1 VSDPLRAEGSDVILA
16 VDLGGSRFD
25 AGLVTMRGELLDR
38 ARIRVDHDL
47 GAEKL
52 WGQLAELLTGQKDRA
67 RQHRARITAV
77 GVASSG
83 TIGRNLSTV
92 SPINIPAWYNFE
104 LGRRLSEH
112 LGLPIFGDLDAKA
125 LALSE
130 GWLGAAK
137 GHANFCA
144 ISVGDGVGG
153 GIVIDG
159 HMLEGTTGNAGH
171 VGHVIVVPGG
181 RRCAC
186 GAQGCL
192 EAEAS
197 GLAIES
203 ITGRP
208 TTEPTYEIM
217 QRTGQLVGRASAA
230 VCLSM
235 DLDLVVVGGSVAFA
249 FAATLFASAQEE
261 LDMLSAA
268 WPFSPRIVSA
278 RLGDKGPLVGA
289 AALAIRGLNQSKRSS
304 SIHSSSI
311 HNSSIHNSS
320 LHTGSTNVT

>member
-1 VSDPLRAEGSDVILA
+1 MSESVGTAGSDVILA
-16 VDLGGSRFD
+16 VDLSGSSFD
-25 AGLVTMRGELLDR
+25 VGLVTMRGDLLDR
-38 ARIRVDHDL
+38 ARSRVDHDL
-47 GAEKL
+47 SAEKL
-52 WGQLAELLTGQKDRA
+52 WGQLVALLDSQRERA
-67 RQHRARITAV
+67 RQHQVQIAAV
-77 GVASSG
+77 GVGSPG

-92 SPINIPAWYNFE
+92 SPINLPAWYHFE
-104 LGRRLSEH
+104 LGERLRGH
-112 LGLPIFGDLDAKA
+112 LGLPVFGDLDAKA

-137 GHANFCA
+137 ESKNFCA

-159 HMLEGTTGNAGH
+159 QLLEGATGNAGH

-181 RRCAC
+181 RRCGC

-208 TTEPTYEIM
+208 TSEPSYEIM
-217 QRTGQLVGRASAA
+217 QRTGQLVGRATAS
-230 VCLSM
+230 VCASM

-249 FAATLFASAQEE
+249 FAATFFASAQEE
-261 LDMLSAA
+261 LDTLSAS

-278 RLGDKGPLVGA
+278 RLGDRGPLVGA
-289 AALAIRGLNQSKRSS
+289 AAVAIRGVNQARRQGHA
-304 SIHSSSI
+304 HSA
-311 HNSSIHNSS
+311 
-320 LHTGSTNVT
+320 

>member
-1 VSDPLRAEGSDVILA
+1 MSDSVVTAGSEVILA
-16 VDLGGSRFD
+16 VDLSGSSFD
-25 AGLVTMRGELLDR
+25 VGLVTMRGDLLDR
-38 ARIRVDHDL
+38 ARSRVDHDL
-47 GAEKL
+47 SAEKL
-52 WGQLAELLTGQKDRA
+52 WGQLIELLDSQRERS
-67 RQHRARITAV
+67 RQHQVQIVAV
-77 GVASSG
+77 GVSCAG

-92 SPINIPAWYNFE
+92 SPINLPAWYNFE
-104 LGRRLSEH
+104 LGQRLLAH
-112 LGLPIFGDLDAKA
+112 LGLPVFGDLDAKA

-137 GHANFCA
+137 GSKNFCA
-144 ISVGDGVGG
+144 ISVGEGVGG

-159 HMLEGTTGNAGH
+159 QLLEGATGNAGH

-181 RRCAC
+181 RRCGC

-208 TTEPTYEIM
+208 TSEPSYEIM
-217 QRTGQLVGRASAA
+217 QRTGQLVGRATAS
-230 VCLSM
+230 VCASM

-249 FAATLFASAQEE
+249 FAATFFASAQEE
-261 LDMLSAA
+261 LDTSSAS

-278 RLGDKGPLVGA
+278 RLGDRGPLVGA
-289 AALAIRGLNQSKRSS
+289 AAVAIRGVNQARRQG
-304 SIHSSSI
+304 HA
-311 HNSSIHNSS
+311 HPA
-320 LHTGSTNVT
+320 

>member
-1 VSDPLRAEGSDVILA
+1 MTAGSEVILA
-16 VDLGGSRFD
+16 VDLSGSSFD
-25 AGLVTMRGELLDR
+25 VGLVTMRGDLLDR
-38 ARIRVDHDL
+38 ARSRVDHDL
-47 GAEKL
+47 SAEKL
-52 WGQLAELLTGQKDRA
+52 WGQLIELLDSQRERS
-67 RQHRARITAV
+67 RQHQVQIVAV
-77 GVASSG
+77 GVSCAG

-92 SPINIPAWYNFE
+92 SPINLPAWYNFE
-104 LGRRLSEH
+104 LGQRLLAH
-112 LGLPIFGDLDAKA
+112 LGLPVFGDLDAKS

-137 GHANFCA
+137 GSKNFCA
-144 ISVGDGVGG
+144 ISVGEGVGG

-159 HMLEGTTGNAGH
+159 QLLEGATGNAGH

-181 RRCAC
+181 RRCGC

-208 TTEPTYEIM
+208 TSEPSYEIM
-217 QRTGQLVGRASAA
+217 QRTGQLVGRATAS
-230 VCLSM
+230 VCASM

-249 FAATLFASAQEE
+249 FAATFFASAQEE
-261 LDMLSAA
+261 LDTLSAS

-278 RLGDKGPLVGA
+278 RLGDRGPLVGA
-289 AALAIRGLNQSKRSS
+289 AAVAIRGVNQARRQG
-304 SIHSSSI
+304 HA
-311 HNSSIHNSS
+311 HPA
-320 LHTGSTNVT
+320 

>member
-1 VSDPLRAEGSDVILA
+1 MSDSVVTAGSEVILA
-16 VDLGGSRFD
+16 VDLSGSSFD
-25 AGLVTMRGELLDR
+25 VGLVTMRGDLLDR
-38 ARIRVDHDL
+38 ARSRVDHDL
-47 GAEKL
+47 SAEKL
-52 WGQLAELLTGQKDRA
+52 WGQLIELLDSQRERS
-67 RQHRARITAV
+67 RQHQVQIVAV
-77 GVASSG
+77 GVSCAG

-92 SPINIPAWYNFE
+92 SPINLPAWYNFE
-104 LGRRLSEH
+104 LGQRLLAH
-112 LGLPIFGDLDAKA
+112 LGLPVFGDLDAKS

-137 GHANFCA
+137 GSKNFCA
-144 ISVGDGVGG
+144 ISVGEGVGG

-159 HMLEGTTGNAGH
+159 QLLEGATGNAGH

-181 RRCAC
+181 RRCGC

-208 TTEPTYEIM
+208 TSEPSYEIM
-217 QRTGQLVGRASAA
+217 QRTGQLVGRATAS
-230 VCLSM
+230 VCASM

-249 FAATLFASAQEE
+249 FAATFFASAQEE
-261 LDMLSAA
+261 LDTLSAS

-278 RLGDKGPLVGA
+278 RLGDRGPLVGA
-289 AALAIRGLNQSKRSS
+289 AAVAIRGVNQARRQG
-304 SIHSSSI
+304 HA
-311 HNSSIHNSS
+311 HPA
-320 LHTGSTNVT
+320 

>member
-1 VSDPLRAEGSDVILA
+1 VSDPALSVGAEVVLA
-16 VDLGGSRFD
+16 VDLSGSNFD
-25 AGLVTMRGELLDR
+25 VGLVTMRGDLLDR

-52 WGQLAELLTGQKDRA
+52 WTRLAELLDNQKDRA
-67 RQHRARITAV
+67 RQHQTRIAAV
-77 GVASSG
+77 GVSCSG
-83 TIGRNLSTV
+83 SIERNLSTV

-104 LGRRLSEH
+104 LGRRLSDH
-112 LGLPIFGDLDAKA
+112 VGLQIFGDLDARA

-130 GWLGAAK
+130 GWLGVAK
-137 GHANFCA
+137 GYRNFCA

-159 HMLEGTTGNAGH
+159 QLLEGASGNAGH
-171 VGHVIVVPGG
+171 IGHVIVVPGG
-181 RRCAC
+181 RRCGC

-208 TTEPTYEIM
+208 TTEPSYEIM
-217 QRTGQLVGRASAA
+217 QRTGELVGRAAA
-230 VCLSM
+230 GVCSSM

-261 LDMLSAA
+261 LDRLSAA

-278 RLGDKGPLVGA
+278 RLGDRGPLVGA
-289 AALAIRGLNQSKRSS
+289 AAVAIRGLNQSRR
-304 SIHSSSI
+304 
-311 HNSSIHNSS
+311 
-320 LHTGSTNVT
+320 GVRFQAV

>member
-1 VSDPLRAEGSDVILA
+1 VSDPVLSAGTEVILA
-16 VDLGGSRFD
+16 VDLGGSSFD
-25 AGLVTMRGELLDR
+25 AGLVTKRGDLLDR

-52 WGQLAELLTGQKDRA
+52 WAQLAELLDGQRDRA
-67 RQHRARITAV
+67 RQHRARILAV
-77 GVASSG
+77 GVGCSG

-92 SPINIPAWYNFE
+92 SPVNIPAWYNFE
-104 LGRRLSEH
+104 LGRRLADH
-112 LGLPIFGDLDAKA
+112 VGLPIFGDLDARA

-137 GHANFCA
+137 GFRNFCA

-159 HMLEGTTGNAGH
+159 QMLEGATGNAGH
-171 VGHVIVVPGG
+171 IGHVIVVPGG
-181 RRCAC
+181 RRCGC

-208 TTEPTYEIM
+208 TTEPSYEIM
-217 QRTGQLVGRASAA
+217 QRTGQLVGRAAA
-230 VCLSM
+230 GVCSTM

-261 LDMLSAA
+261 LDILSAA

-278 RLGDKGPLVGA
+278 RLGDRGPLVGA
-289 AALAIRGLNQSKRSS
+289 AAVAIRGLNQAERGKQPYA
-304 SIHSSSI
+304 I
-311 HNSSIHNSS
+311 
-320 LHTGSTNVT
+320 

>member
-1 VSDPLRAEGSDVILA
+1 MSESVGTAGSDVILA
-16 VDLGGSRFD
+16 VDLSGSSFD
-25 AGLVTMRGELLDR
+25 VGLVTMRGDLLDR
-38 ARIRVDHDL
+38 ARSRVDHDL
-47 GAEKL
+47 SAEKL
-52 WGQLAELLTGQKDRA
+52 WGQLVALLDSQRERA
-67 RQHRARITAV
+67 RQHQVQIAAV
-77 GVASSG
+77 GVGSPG

-92 SPINIPAWYNFE
+92 SPINLPAWYHFE
-104 LGRRLSEH
+104 LGERLRGH
-112 LGLPIFGDLDAKA
+112 LGLPVFGDLDAKA

-137 GHANFCA
+137 GSKNFCA

-159 HMLEGTTGNAGH
+159 QLLEGATGNAGH

-181 RRCAC
+181 RRCGC

-208 TTEPTYEIM
+208 TSEPSYEIM
-217 QRTGQLVGRASAA
+217 QRTGQLVGRATAS
-230 VCLSM
+230 VCASM

-249 FAATLFASAQEE
+249 FAATFFASAQEE
-261 LDMLSAA
+261 LDTLSAS

-278 RLGDKGPLVGA
+278 RLGDRGPLVGA
-289 AALAIRGLNQSKRSS
+289 AAVAIRGVNQARRQGHA
-304 SIHSSSI
+304 HSA
-311 HNSSIHNSS
+311 
-320 LHTGSTNVT
+320 

>member
-1 VSDPLRAEGSDVILA
+1 MTAGSEVILA
-16 VDLGGSRFD
+16 VDLSGSSFD
-25 AGLVTMRGELLDR
+25 VGLVTMRGDLLDR
-38 ARIRVDHDL
+38 ARSRVDHDL
-47 GAEKL
+47 SAEKL
-52 WGQLAELLTGQKDRA
+52 WGQLIELLDSQRERS
-67 RQHRARITAV
+67 RQHQVQIVAV
-77 GVASSG
+77 GVSCAG

-92 SPINIPAWYNFE
+92 SPINLPAWYNFE
-104 LGRRLSEH
+104 LGQRLFAH
-112 LGLPIFGDLDAKA
+112 FGLPVFGDLDAKS

-137 GHANFCA
+137 GSKNFCA
-144 ISVGDGVGG
+144 ISVGEGVGG

-159 HMLEGTTGNAGH
+159 QLLEGATGNAGH

-181 RRCAC
+181 RRCGC

-208 TTEPTYEIM
+208 TSEPSYEIM
-217 QRTGQLVGRASAA
+217 QRTGQLVGRATAS
-230 VCLSM
+230 VCASM

-249 FAATLFASAQEE
+249 FAATFFASAQEE
-261 LDMLSAA
+261 LDTLSAS

-278 RLGDKGPLVGA
+278 RLGDRGPLVGA
-289 AALAIRGLNQSKRSS
+289 AAVAIRGVNQARRQG
-304 SIHSSSI
+304 HA
-311 HNSSIHNSS
+311 HPA
-320 LHTGSTNVT
+320 